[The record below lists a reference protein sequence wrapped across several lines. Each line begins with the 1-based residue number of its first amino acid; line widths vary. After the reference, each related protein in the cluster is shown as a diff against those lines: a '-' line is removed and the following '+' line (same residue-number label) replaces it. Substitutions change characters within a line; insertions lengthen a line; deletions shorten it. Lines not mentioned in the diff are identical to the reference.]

1 MRHDYNWPVRKLRAM
16 EMVLCVDTRRS
27 EAIDLLPFILHVLS
41 NPEKCI
47 PEIFGMKAIILV

>member
-1 MRHDYNWPVRKLRAM
+1 M